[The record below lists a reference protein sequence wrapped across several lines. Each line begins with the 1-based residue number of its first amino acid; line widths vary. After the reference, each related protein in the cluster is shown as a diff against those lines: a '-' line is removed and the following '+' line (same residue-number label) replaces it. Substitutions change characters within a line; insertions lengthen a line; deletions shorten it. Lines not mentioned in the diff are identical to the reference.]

1 MEPWVRFSVSAVMC
15 VFFAPFF
22 GLLSRAAKVFR
33 PTLALFTLISLG
45 GMFLVR
51 FLEVYPSLYFEPSS
65 NPFGILEIAV
75 ALGFLGIWGTC
86 YLAFMNAFPR
96 MRVTLMTSP
105 YRDEV
110 QVPVNAKTMEPLPAH
125 E

>member
-1 MEPWVRFSVSAVMC
+1 VNLSVSAVLM
-15 VFFAPFF
+15 VFVAPFF
-22 GLLSRAAKVFR
+22 GLLSRAAKVYR
-33 PTLALFTLISLG
+33 PTLALFTTISLL

-51 FLEVYPSLYFEPSS
+51 FLEVYPSLYGEAPRS
-65 NPFGILEIAV
+65 NFGFWEIAI
-75 ALGFLGIWGTC
+75 ALGFAGLWGTC

-96 MRVTLMTSP
+96 ARVTLMTSP

-110 QVPVNAKTMEPLPAH
+110 QVPVDPESMLPLPAH